1 MQFIEEIF
9 GFFGGGDAGVTSY
22 GSSWLRI
29 LRVLRLVR
37 IFRLVRIL
45 YLLRELRTMLSS
57 IICTC
62 RSFFW
67 TMVLLLIVNYAFG
80 VYVTQ
85 IVADHARTDPNDVLP
100 GSPIRKYYGSMG
112 GSVLTLY
119 STISGGLD
127 WRNAADPLAQGIG
140 PSMTVAFCIFIAF
153 TTFSLLNIVTGV
165 FVEAALQNTK
175 EEADLNMVDR
185 LWEVF
190 NIEKLPANGRISYFD
205 FVNHL
210 ENVQM
215 KSYFKSVDLDISE
228 AKNLFRLLD
237 VDDSGSIQAED
248 FVMGCLR
255 LRGSAKA
262 IDLATL
268 MLETRRYHRKTQ
280 TQIAKLHDLC
290 QRMVHDA
297 GTRGTAL
304 VSLAQ

>member
-1 MQFIEEIF
+1 
-9 GFFGGGDAGVTSY
+9 
-22 GSSWLRI
+22 
-29 LRVLRLVR
+29 
-37 IFRLVRIL
+37 
-45 YLLRELRTMLSS
+45 
-57 IICTC
+57 
-62 RSFFW
+62 
-67 TMVLLLIVNYAFG
+67 
-80 VYVTQ
+80 
-85 IVADHARTDPNDVLP
+85 
-100 GSPIRKYYGSMG
+100 MG
-112 GSVLTLY
+112 GSILTLY

-127 WRNAADPLAQGIG
+127 WRNAADPLSNSIG
-140 PSMTVAFCIFIAF
+140 PSMTVMFCIFIAF

-237 VDDSGSIQAED
+237 IDDSGSIQAED
-248 FVMGCLR
+248 FVVGCLR

-290 QRMVHDA
+290 QRMDHDA

-304 VSLAQ
+304 VSLAQRSDPDRSDSELPVPSRSAKRLMFHGDNHLESVASGSLTKAASKDIDEPKQPEDSQQSTYLSVHTPPSMPPNLILYQSE